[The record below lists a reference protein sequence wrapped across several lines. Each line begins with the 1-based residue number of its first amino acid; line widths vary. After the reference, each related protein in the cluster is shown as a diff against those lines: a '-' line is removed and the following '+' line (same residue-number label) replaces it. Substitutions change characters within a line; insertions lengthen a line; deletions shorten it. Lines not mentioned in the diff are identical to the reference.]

1 MILLKDRRLDKNK
14 FTNNAN
20 PTSKSARRHG
30 DLLDPS
36 VEIDCTTRLIRL

>member
-1 MILLKDRRLDKNK
+1 MQRKY
-14 FTNNAN
+14 TNNAH
-20 PTSKSARRHG
+20 PTTKSVRRHG